1 MATLRI
7 EIQKER
13 KKENKMYRIPC
24 PIPYQGSKRGLAF
37 KILSYAPP
45 HISGRLIEPFAG
57 SAAISLAAAM
67 TNKASQFIIAD
78 CLKPLMEIWK
88 LILENPEQLAAE
100 YEQLWYSQL
109 DDPKNTYFRIRDEFN
124 TSHHPVKLLY
134 LIVRCAKN
142 AVRFNSEGQ
151 FNQSPDN
158 RRLGMR
164 PEKMRQEIF
173 NAHRLLSGRTITL
186 AADYREVLRLA
197 EPDDLVYMDPP
208 YQGVSSIGNPR
219 YAQQLDLDAFIKELQ
234 LLNERNI
241 QYLVSFDGACGR
253 RTYGQELPG
262 HLRLKRILLPAGR
275 SSQAT
280 LLGRKELTV
289 ESLYLSPALV
299 EKIIVG
305 DEHSLEQLSM
315 SDLQP

>member
-1 MATLRI
+1 MH
-7 EIQKER
+7 
-13 KKENKMYRIPC
+13 RIPC

-37 KILSYAPP
+37 KILSYFPP

-67 TNKASQFIIAD
+67 TNRASQFIIAD
-78 CLKPLMEIWK
+78 ILAPLIEIWK
-88 LILENPEQLAAE
+88 LILENPEQLASE
-100 YEQLWYSQL
+100 YERLWYSQL
-109 DDPKNTYFRIRDEFN
+109 DDPKYTYFRIRDEFN
-124 TSHHPVKLLY
+124 IDHNPIKLLY

-173 NAHRLLSGRTITL
+173 NAHRLLSGRTIAL

-219 YAQQLDLDAFIKELQ
+219 YVQQLDLDMFIRELE
-234 LLNERNI
+234 LLNKRNI
-241 QYLVSFDGACGR
+241 PYLVSFDGACGG
-253 RTYGQELPG
+253 RTYGQELPP
-262 HLRLKRILLPAGR
+262 HLKFKRILLPAGR

-280 LLGRKELTV
+280 LLGREALTI

-299 EKIIVG
+299 ERIT
-305 DEHSLEQLSM
+305 LENGFSFQQLSI
-315 SDLQP
+315 SDLRP

>member
-1 MATLRI
+1 MH
-7 EIQKER
+7 
-13 KKENKMYRIPC
+13 RIPC

-37 KILSYAPP
+37 KILSYFPP

-67 TNKASQFIIAD
+67 TNRASQFIIAD
-78 CLKPLMEIWK
+78 ILAPLIEIWK
-88 LILENPEQLAAE
+88 LILENPEQLASE
-100 YEQLWYSQL
+100 YERLWYSQL
-109 DDPKNTYFRIRDEFN
+109 DDPKYTYFRIRDEFN
-124 TSHHPVKLLY
+124 IDHNPIKLLY

-173 NAHRLLSGRTITL
+173 NAHRLLSGRTIAL

-219 YAQQLDLDAFIKELQ
+219 YVQQLDLDMFIRELE
-234 LLNERNI
+234 LLNKRNI
-241 QYLVSFDGACGR
+241 PYLVSFDGACGG
-253 RTYGQELPG
+253 RTYGQELPP
-262 HLRLKRILLPAGR
+262 HLKLKRILLPAGR

-280 LLGRKELTV
+280 LLGREALTI

-299 EKIIVG
+299 ERITSENG
-305 DEHSLEQLSM
+305 LSFQQLSI
-315 SDLQP
+315 SDLRP

>member
-1 MATLRI
+1 M
-7 EIQKER
+7 
-13 KKENKMYRIPC
+13 KMHRIPC

-37 KILSYAPP
+37 KILSYFPP

-67 TNKASQFIIAD
+67 TNRASQFIIAD
-78 CLKPLMEIWK
+78 ILAPLIEIWK
-88 LILENPEQLAAE
+88 LILENPEQLASE
-100 YEQLWYSQL
+100 YERLWYSQL
-109 DDPKNTYFRIRDEFN
+109 DDPKYTYFRIRDEFN
-124 TSHHPVKLLY
+124 IDHNPIKLLY

-173 NAHRLLSGRTITL
+173 NAHRLLSGRTIAL

-219 YAQQLDLDAFIKELQ
+219 YVQQLDLDMFIRELE
-234 LLNERNI
+234 LLNKRNI
-241 QYLVSFDGACGR
+241 PYLVSFDGACGG
-253 RTYGQELPG
+253 RTYGQELPP
-262 HLRLKRILLPAGR
+262 HLKFKRILLPAGR

-280 LLGRKELTV
+280 LLGREALTI

-299 EKIIVG
+299 ERIT
-305 DEHSLEQLSM
+305 LENGFSFQQLSI
-315 SDLQP
+315 SDLRP

>member
-1 MATLRI
+1 MH
-7 EIQKER
+7 
-13 KKENKMYRIPC
+13 RIPC

-37 KILSYAPP
+37 KILSYFPP

-67 TNKASQFIIAD
+67 TNRASQFIIAD
-78 CLKPLMEIWK
+78 ILAPLIEIWK
-88 LILENPEQLAAE
+88 LILENPEQLASE
-100 YEQLWYSQL
+100 YERLWYSQL
-109 DDPKNTYFRIRDEFN
+109 DDPKYTYFRIRDEFN
-124 TSHHPVKLLY
+124 IDHNPIKLLY

-173 NAHRLLSGRTITL
+173 NAHRLLSGRTIAL

-219 YAQQLDLDAFIKELQ
+219 YVQQLDLDMFIRELE
-234 LLNERNI
+234 LLNKRNI
-241 QYLVSFDGACGR
+241 PYLVSFDGACGG
-253 RTYGQELPG
+253 RTYGQELPP
-262 HLRLKRILLPAGR
+262 HLKLKRILLPAGR

-280 LLGRKELTV
+280 LLGREALTI

-299 EKIIVG
+299 ERIT
-305 DEHSLEQLSM
+305 LENGFSFQQLSI
-315 SDLQP
+315 SDLRP